1 MLKRT
6 FTLSLF
12 MLISYWGFAQVV
24 INEFLVDANTVELK
38 NLGTEEVDVSGYFL
52 CSFPAYSQIGNLTL
66 FGDDFLLG
74 PGEIIAVAGHPL
86 SADDELGLYTLAQ
99 YTNSD
104 AIIDYVEWGSSN
116 HQRAMIAQMA
126 GIWTVGPF
134 LPTPEIGQSYAYDGD
149 GDTIDDWYQANPS
162 FQSENPGD
170 CGNVG
175 GMISTSDPTT
185 ICSGDGQED
194 PINVTLTGN
203 EGANSAWVITDA
215 NGSILALPD
224 APPFDLE
231 PAGEGICLIWHISF
245 EDDFEGLALGN
256 GVPDFEGCYDLSN
269 PITVARNGV
278 SGGMISTMDP
288 TDICAG
294 DGIADPI
301 NVMISD
307 TTGQNSA
314 WVITDEMGN
323 ILGLPEAPPFDLEG
337 AGEGVCLIWHLSFAN
352 GLQGAEVGMNAN
364 DLEGCFDLSNPITVT
379 RTGVDGGTISTE
391 DPTEICAGDGVN
403 DSIDVTLEGN
413 LGQNSAWVITDEA
426 GNILGLPAGPPF
438 DLEGAGEGVCLI
450 WHLSFEDG
458 LEGAEVGMNA
468 NDLSGCYALSNPIS
482 VTRTGVDGGIITTN
496 DPTDVCVGEG
506 QDAIVNAT
514 LDEAVGQNS
523 AWVLTDE
530 NALILAI
537 QSSGSFDFSGTP
549 SGVCLIWHLSFEDGL
564 EGALEGESAN
574 DLVGCFDL
582 SNPITVNR
590 TEVSGG
596 MISTNDPL
604 VICADDG
611 IDNPIDVNLE
621 GDLGANSAW
630 VITDENGEILG
641 LPAAPPF
648 VLEGAGA
655 GVCLIWHLSFEDG
668 LVGAE
673 VGMNANDLEGC
684 FSLSNA
690 LAVTRLTGDDCNCVV
705 DGGTIETNDPLSICT
720 GDGVS
725 DPINVSLAN
734 ATGSNSAWV
743 ITDLQGMILG
753 LPEGSP
759 FDLEGAGDGVCL
771 IWHLSFEDGLV
782 GAEVGMNA
790 NDLEGCFDLSNPIE
804 VVRTGVIGGVLS
816 TEDNTNI
823 CVGDGES
830 DAIDVTLEGNFGS
843 NSAWVITDENG
854 EIVGLPNNPPFEL
867 EGAGGG
873 VCLIWHLSF
882 EDGLTGAEVG
892 MNANDLAGCYSLSNP
907 IEVVRTA
914 INGGEVSTTDGETS
928 LTITVG
934 DGIADVID
942 FQVENNDGANY
953 TYIVTDGD
961 DQILAV
967 LDGNSNDFEDAPEG
981 QCHLWGI
988 AHEGDL
994 SVPEMGSVFDI
1005 SSDACFDLSNNFV
1018 IIDRLTIGVNELT
1031 SRSVNIYPNPS
1042 NGMVQLDSKN
1052 LSDFNSLE
1060 VMNMSGQI
1068 LKSNQINA
1076 QQLLRLDL
1084 SDLAAGTYFLVL
1096 RGDESIEQYPL
1107 LLK

>member
-6 FTLSLF
+6 FTLALFSLIIQMSF
-12 MLISYWGFAQVV
+12 GQIV

-38 NLGTEEVDVSGYFL
+38 NLGTEDVDVSGYFL

-66 FGDDFLLG
+66 FGDDFVLQ

-86 SADDELGLYTLAQ
+86 SNDDELGLYTLPQ
-99 YTNSD
+99 YTNSA

-116 HQRAMIAQMA
+116 HQRAMIAQSA

-149 GDTIDDWYQANPS
+149 GDTVEDWYQANPS

-175 GMISTSDPTT
+175 GIISTTDPTT
-185 ICSGDGQED
+185 ICAGDGQED
-194 PINVTLTGN
+194 PINVSLMGN
-203 EGANSAWVITDA
+203 VGANSAWVITDA
-215 NGSILALPD
+215 NGNILGLPD

-231 PAGEGICLIWHISF
+231 AAGEGICLIWHISY
-245 EDDFEGLALGN
+245 EDDFEGLTLGN
-256 GVPDFEGCYDLSN
+256 GVPDFVGCYELSN
-269 PITVARNGV
+269 PITVVRNGV
-278 SGGMISTMDP
+278 AGGTISTNDP
-288 TDICAG
+288 TEICAG
-294 DGIADPI
+294 DGMADPI
-301 NVMISD
+301 NVTLSGN
-307 TTGQNSA
+307 TGENSA
-314 WVITDEMGN
+314 WVITDEAGN
-323 ILGLPEAPPFDLEG
+323 ILGLPQAPPFDLEG

-352 GLQGAEVGMNAN
+352 GLTGAEVGMNANDLEGCFDLSNPISVTRTGVDGGTISTNDNTEICAGDGIDDSIEVILGGNIGQNSAWVITDEAGNILGLPEGPVFNLEGAGEGVCLIWHLSFEDGLSGAEVGMNAN

-379 RTGVDGGTISTE
+379 RTGVDGGTI
-391 DPTEICAGDGVN
+391 
-403 DSIDVTLEGN
+403 
-413 LGQNSAWVITDEA
+413 
-426 GNILGLPAGPPF
+426 
-438 DLEGAGEGVCLI
+438 
-450 WHLSFEDG
+450 
-458 LEGAEVGMNA
+458 A
-468 NDLSGCYALSNPIS
+468 NDDN
-482 VTRTGVDGGIITTN
+482 
-496 DPTDVCVGEG
+496 TDVCVGDG
-506 QDAIVNAT
+506 QEAIVSAS
-514 LDEAVGQNS
+514 LEGALGQNS
-523 AWVLTDE
+523 IWVLTDE
-530 NALILAI
+530 NATILAL
-537 QSSGSFDFSGTP
+537 QANGNFDFSGAP

-564 EGALEGESAN
+564 EGAMEGANAN

-596 MISTNDPL
+596 SISTNDPL

-611 IDNPIDVNLE
+611 IDNPIDVSLE
-621 GDLGANSAW
+621 GELGANSAW

-655 GVCLIWHLSFEDG
+655 GICLIWHLTFEDG

-673 VGMNANDLEGC
+673 VGLNANDLEGC

-705 DGGTIETNDPLSICT
+705 DGGLIETEDPLSICA
-720 GDGVS
+720 GDGEA
-725 DPINVSLAN
+725 DLINVTLAN

-743 ITDLQGMILG
+743 ITDVQGNILG
-753 LPEGSP
+753 LPTGSP

-771 IWHLSFEDGLV
+771 IWHLSFEDGLL

-804 VVRTGVIGGVLS
+804 VLRTGVIGGVLS
-816 TEDNTNI
+816 TEDDTNI

-830 DAIDVTLEGNFGS
+830 DAIDVNLEGNFGS
-843 NSAWVITDENG
+843 NSAWVITDDLGN
-854 EIVGLPNNPPFEL
+854 ILGLPNNPPFEL

-873 VCLIWHLSF
+873 ICLIWHLSF

-892 MNANDLAGCYSLSNP
+892 LNANDLEGCFSLSNP

-914 INGGEVSTTDGETS
+914 INGGEVSTTDNETEVS
-928 LTITVG
+928 IFVG
-934 DGIADVID
+934 DGLADVID
-942 FQVENNDGANY
+942 FQVENNEGTNY

-981 QCHLWGI
+981 QCHLWGM

-994 SVPEMGSVFDI
+994 VVPEAGSVFDI
-1005 SSDACFDLSNNFV
+1005 SADGCYDLSSNFV
-1018 IIDRLTIGVNELT
+1018 IIDRLTIGVDELA
-1031 SRSVNIYPNPS
+1031 SRSVNIFPNPS
-1042 NGMVQLDSKN
+1042 EGIVNISFEQVQ
-1052 LSDFNSLE
+1052 DFTSLRL
-1060 VMNMSGQI
+1060 MSASGQVI
-1068 LKSNQINA
+1068 SELQLTQSNTQK
-1076 QQLLRLDL
+1076 LDL
-1084 SDLAAGTYFLVL
+1084 STLAAGTYFLIFV
-1096 RGDESIEQYPL
+1096 GDDRIEHHPL
-1107 LLK
+1107 LIK